1 MIFLI
6 LSISSLYCLLQGLYL
21 FMERESNPHIS
32 YRIFKSLYK
41 VAPDKWEIIDIGLM
55 DSFAIY
61 YPNGTGPR
69 KYKSQGQV
77 IYMHTF
83 IGAYLLGRHA
93 RKKSD
98 KIASLSK
105 SWLDDID
112 TYQKKQEEESNR
124 IIEESSKV
132 FADYAKN
139 ITTGRLDPR
148 AVTWSDITSD
158 KLFEMQAQ
166 IDELRSKMQESSS

>member
-6 LSISSLYCLLQGLYL
+6 LSISLLYCLLQGLYL
-21 FMERESNPHIS
+21 FMERENNPHIS

-41 VAPDKWEIIDIGLM
+41 VAPDKWDIIDIGLM

-61 YPNGTGPR
+61 YPNGKGKCNSTGQ
-69 KYKSQGQV
+69 S
-77 IYMHTF
+77 IYMDTF
-83 IGAYLLGRHA
+83 IGAYLLGRYA

-112 TYQKKQEEESNR
+112 AYQKKQEEESNR
-124 IIEESSKV
+124 VIEESSKV

-166 IDELRSKMQESSS
+166 IDELRNKVQESSS